1 MFCTRCGARLPDNVR
16 FCTACGAPVSPA
28 FPPARE
34 VASRPASQQQPSCPA
49 FQQPQSRPAPQP
61 APQSQGGARRLYFS
75 TNGVSFVNYKFI
87 VRDASGNELYTA
99 ATETVSMTRYAAK
112 LYDRNRREVLT
123 VEQQKKMTMMAM
135 NFDMLVN
142 GRVVTEI
149 LQIVKM
155 SKYAFELPQ
164 MGISVD
170 GDFIGHTY
178 RFLYGGQLIGE
189 VKRSMMSWGDAYEIS
204 FSDPNLE
211 QPLLAA
217 VLAVELVT
225 IAQRSHR
232 RRR

>member
-1 MFCTRCGARLPDNVR
+1 MFCTKCGNQVADTAR
-16 FCTACGAPVSPA
+16 FCSACGNPLTAAPQAPA
-28 FPPARE
+28 
-34 VASRPASQQQPSCPA
+34 Q
-49 FQQPQSRPAPQP
+49 PAPQP
-61 APQSQGGARRLYFS
+61 QNAIRRLYFS

-87 VRDASGNELYTA
+87 VRDAAGNELYKA
-99 ATETVSMTRYAAK
+99 STETISMTRYAAK
-112 LYDRNRREVLT
+112 LCDMADRELLW

-135 NFDMLVN
+135 NFDMKVN
-142 GRVVTEI
+142 GQVISEI

-164 MGISVD
+164 LGISID

-178 RFLYGGQLIGE
+178 RFLRGGQLIGE

-204 FSDPNLE
+204 FADPNLE

-225 IAQRSHR
+225 IAQRNR